1 MGSEQQS
8 GGGINTGQYQ
18 FDDNESDEEDFPSQP
33 RGPPIFSSS
42 SASSKNK
49 PVTSSKPASKIMTL
63 GSLNNE
69 DDDENSGERQ
79 GQAFYAGG
87 SEQSGQQIL
96 GPPRQKAEHIIK
108 NLFEKAKEYVCFY

>member
-1 MGSEQQS
+1 MGTEQQIGS
-8 GGGINTGQYQ
+8 GTNTGQYQ
-18 FDDNESDEEDFPSQP
+18 FEDDESDEEDFPSQP
-33 RGPPIFSSS
+33 RGPPILSSS
-42 SASSKNK
+42 STSKNK
-49 PVTSSKPASKIMTL
+49 PVTSSKPASKFMTL

-108 NLFEKAKEYVCFY
+108 NLFEKAKEYVYFY